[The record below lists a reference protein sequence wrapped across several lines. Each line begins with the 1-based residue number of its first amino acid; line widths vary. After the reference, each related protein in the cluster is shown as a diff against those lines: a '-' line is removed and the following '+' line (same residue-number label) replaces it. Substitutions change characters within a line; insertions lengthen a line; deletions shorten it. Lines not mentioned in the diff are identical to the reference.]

1 MANILYGV
9 NGEGSG
15 HSSRAHEVLKHLQAG
30 GHTVH
35 VVSFDR
41 GRKNLSA
48 NFEVTDIFGLR
59 LAYAKNRV
67 RYGRTVLRN
76 LFKVPK
82 AARSMRR
89 LQKLAAQWK
98 IQLVIT
104 DFEPLSCLVGHQMRL
119 PVISIDNQHVLVCG
133 EISYPRG
140 YRREAAVARM
150 VTRLMTPRADA
161 YLITSFFRVRLKT
174 KNAFLFP
181 PILRREVL
189 ELRPVDGD
197 AVVVYVTSPGEELL
211 GSLQGLRQRFICYG
225 FNQDGRDQNLE
236 FKRPSRDEFLKDLSA
251 ARAVLGN
258 AGFSLISEALHLGKP
273 YLAWPV
279 KGQFEQ
285 LLNAYY
291 VEKAGY
297 GVFSQELH
305 KEKVEL
311 FLSHL
316 DDYRKNL
323 ASYLRNGNG
332 ALFAKLD
339 ELIGKFAGPLR

>member
-41 GRKNLSA
+41 GLKNLSA
-48 NFEVTDIFGLR
+48 DFEVTEIFGLR
-59 LAYAKNRV
+59 LAYARNRV

-76 LFKVPK
+76 LFTAPK
-82 AARSMRR
+82 AAKSLRQ
-89 LQKLAAQWK
+89 LQDLAGQWK
-98 IQLVIT
+98 IHLVIT
-104 DFEPLSCLVGHQMRL
+104 DFEPLSCLVGHEMRL
-119 PVISIDNQHVLVCG
+119 PVISIDNQHTLVCG
-133 EISYPRG
+133 EISYPR
-140 YRREAAVARM
+140 RWRNQAAVAKM

-161 YLITSFFRVRLKT
+161 YLITSFFRVRLKS

-181 PILRREVL
+181 PILRRDVL
-189 ELRPVDGD
+189 ETRPADGD
-197 AVVVYVTSPGEELL
+197 AVLVYVTSPGDDLPRLL
-211 GSLQGLRQRFICYG
+211 RGLGQRFICYG
-225 FNQDGRDQNLE
+225 FERDGRDQNLE
-236 FKRPSRDEFLKDLSA
+236 FKRPGRAEFLKDLGA

-258 AGFSLISEALHLGKP
+258 AGLSLISEALHLGKP

-285 LLNAYY
+285 LLNAHYL
-291 VEKAGY
+291 EKAGY
-297 GVFSQELH
+297 GAVCDKLDQE
-305 KEKVEL
+305 KIES

-323 ASYLRNGNG
+323 AGYPREGNA

-339 ELIGKFAGPLR
+339 ELIAKFA